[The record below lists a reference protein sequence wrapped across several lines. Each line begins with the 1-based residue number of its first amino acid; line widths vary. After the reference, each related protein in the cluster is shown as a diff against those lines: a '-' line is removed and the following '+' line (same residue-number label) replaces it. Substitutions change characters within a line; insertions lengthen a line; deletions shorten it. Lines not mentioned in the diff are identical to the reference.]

1 MPHKLIYFFSHLFN
15 IHQLYLCNHQV
26 NAYDV
31 EYDDDRLDLTKI
43 KVMKIK
49 SLYQI
54 LYYNLHGGKEKVP
67 LHLFIGHSVFEK
79 CKSRKVLSC
88 NKVQRAGND
97 LVCFT
102 YFQSKNEGVPIPSHF
117 SKDKFTI
124 CMLDNFDHSNR
135 SYLSGKLSNV

>member
-26 NAYDV
+26 NAYDI

-54 LYYNLHGGKEKVP
+54 LQFTWRKGKSTTP
-67 LHLFIGHSVFEK
+67 FIYWPQ
-79 CKSRKVLSC
+79 C
-88 NKVQRAGND
+88 
-97 LVCFT
+97 
-102 YFQSKNEGVPIPSHF
+102 I
-117 SKDKFTI
+117 
-124 CMLDNFDHSNR
+124 
-135 SYLSGKLSNV
+135 